1 MITTISSLFTVSEYV
16 QCLFPVVS
24 NLNGLSHTTLLVT
37 SSSSSSS
44 VMQELIHSSFDL

>member
-1 MITTISSLFTVSEYV
+1 MITTISSLFTVSGYV
-16 QCLFPVVS
+16 QCLLPTDS
-24 NLNGLSHTTLLVT
+24 NLNGLSHTALLVT